1 MPLWH
6 VGERSRSCA
15 TTYARPVPTR
25 GHYNLLAG
33 RGGGFVSH
41 QGSYTVGAA
50 AAPPS
55 SHTTCPCPRT
65 PRRGSRRTPARVERR
80 TWCDKEYHVEPA
92 VPCRCNVELV
102 EPDVR
107 ETVRSVVWVA
117 FRAACAQ
124 GALAVPPGDYYPP
137 KAGPEGVPVINDTC
151 STRGGVLRRWV

>member
-1 MPLWH
+1 M
-6 VGERSRSCA
+6 
-15 TTYARPVPTR
+15 
-25 GHYNLLAG
+25 
-33 RGGGFVSH
+33 
-41 QGSYTVGAA
+41 
-50 AAPPS
+50 
-55 SHTTCPCPRT
+55 
-65 PRRGSRRTPARVERR
+65 
-80 TWCDKEYHVEPA
+80 EPA
-92 VPCRCNVELV
+92 VPCRRNVELV